1 MISHEGA
8 SGNVALCLA
17 DGASAPVSALSQGR
31 FRYNNALSRLEYS
44 ENGGPW
50 TPLTGG
56 GSAGGWT
63 DDGLVVRLTT
73 STDTVSIGN
82 NLMLGTEKLRVTA
95 GSVLFDGAVGAV
107 PVSGAGTRFMWSPA
121 TYSLR
126 AGQVTGTQWDA
137 ANVGDWSAAFGLDV
151 SVPGAA
157 SFAACRDTLASGD
170 TAVALG
176 NGSHAEAV
184 QSTAL
189 GSWSKARRIGQVAMA
204 TGYFAAPGDM
214 QQNMLTMRRR
224 TTDAVATDLTIDGNA
239 PVGAAITTSNR
250 FILEDYFTYEFQVLV
265 VARSEAILG
274 AYDHKTWSFSCS
286 LKRDLGAGTTALV
299 GVVSKTIV
307 GQTPGAATWDV
318 NITADA
324 VNGAMR
330 PVATGQVGKNIRWG
344 AGIRWVEV
352 GV

>member
-31 FRYNNALSRLEYS
+31 FRYNNTLSRLEYS

-95 GSVLFDGAVGAV
+95 GAVLFDGAVGV
-107 PVSGAGTRFMWSPA
+107 TPVSGAGTRLMWVPEKHA
-121 TYSLR
+121 LR
-126 AGQVTGTQWDA
+126 AGEVTGTQWDA
-137 ANVGDWSAAFGLDV
+137 ANIGDWSAAFGLDV

-184 QSTAL
+184 QTTAL

-204 TGYFAAPGDM
+204 TGYFAVPGDM
-214 QQNMLTMRRR
+214 QQSMLTMRRR
-224 TTDAVATDLTIDGNA
+224 STSAFPTDLTIDGNA

-250 FILEDYFTYEFQVLV
+250 FILEDNFTYTFEVLV
-265 VARSEAILG
+265 QARNEAASES
-274 AYDHKTWSFSCS
+274 KSWTFVCQM
-286 LKRDLGAGTTALV
+286 KRDVGAGTTALV
-299 GVVSKTIV
+299 GPVSKSII
-307 GQTPGAATWDV
+307 GQTPAAATWDA
-318 NITADA
+318 NIVADA
-324 VNGAMR
+324 VNGAMVPR
-330 PVATGQVGKNIRWG
+330 VNGQAGKNIRWG

-352 GV
+352 GT